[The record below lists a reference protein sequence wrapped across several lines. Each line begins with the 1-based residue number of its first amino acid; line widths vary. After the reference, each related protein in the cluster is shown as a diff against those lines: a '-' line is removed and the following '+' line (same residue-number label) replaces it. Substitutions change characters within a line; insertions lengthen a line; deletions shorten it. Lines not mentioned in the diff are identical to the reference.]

1 MSLVMKARD
10 YHVFFPQS
18 FILCKTVRVSRLA
31 ILRNNKNDPCGYPN
45 KSLFI
50 SVTDWTTQG
59 PFLCLAGLWPH
70 ESKFWNIL
78 MKTLTNEV
86 SEQPFDSVLRRI
98 LWFVSSAAA
107 GLSVPVEPLGF
118 WRGGREMRK
127 CSFSRCSHWY
137 AYQGP
142 AAAESSWAIR
152 CVYVCVRLKSDM
164 PGEWDGTYL
173 ISP

>member
-10 YHVFFPQS
+10 YHVFFSQS

-31 ILRNNKNDPCGYPN
+31 LLRNNKNDPCGYPN

-78 MKTLTNEV
+78 MKTLTSEV

-98 LWFVSSAAA
+98 LWFISSAAA

-118 WRGGREMRK
+118 WREAEK
-127 CSFSRCSHWY
+127 CANAAFCVAAIDMHTRGQLLLSRVEPSAVCM
-137 AYQGP
+137 
-142 AAAESSWAIR
+142 
-152 CVYVCVRLKSDM
+152 CVWLKNDM